1 MGLARGVIGAQVFAS
16 AVGLFVA
23 AIMSAVMDSF
33 DITLPFAL
41 ATVVV
46 VSDNEP
52 PALWSRRESISRLG
66 AASERRVALKPCISP
81 IARYQ
86 GT

>member
-1 MGLARGVIGAQVFAS
+1 VIGGAQVFAS

-46 VSDNEP
+46 VSEA
-52 PALWSRRESISRLG
+52 PALCPRCPSN
-66 AASERRVALKPCISP
+66 AT
-81 IARYQ
+81 RYC
-86 GT
+86 GHRF